1 MEFKSRES
9 FVTSA
14 MNGGMARAAKS
25 FSIMLGATVKTNPP
39 QILHLDHENNI
50 SRLKEQDQDLFVLVT
65 QMIGDFNGKSYL
77 IFNHDEAISISK
89 ILRKDDTEFDDRL
102 REAFLMEIDNIVS
115 AAVISEL
122 SDVLKAEI
130 YGDVPVMKRLHG
142 NGLYDFIAADKD
154 PRDHGLLVINT
165 GFTIDR
171 YPHLHPQFIWKFSPV
186 LLEMIPAN
194 VIAIQNR

>member
-1 MEFKSRES
+1 MEYKNRES
-9 FVTSA
+9 FVTHA
-14 MNGGMARAAKS
+14 MNGGMARAARS
-25 FSIMLGATVKTNPP
+25 FSIMLGATVKTSPS
-39 QILHLDHENNI
+39 QILNLDNENNFA
-50 SRLKEQDQDLFVLVT
+50 RLKDQDQELFVLVT

-77 IFNHDEAISISK
+77 IFNIEEAIAIAK
-89 ILRKDDTEFDDRL
+89 VLRKDEKELDERL

-130 YGDVPVMKRLHG
+130 YGDVPMMKRLSG
-142 NGLYDFIAADKD
+142 SSLYDFIAADKD

-165 GFTIDR
+165 GFTVDKHPNI
-171 YPHLHPQFIWKFSPV
+171 HPQFIWKFSPV

-194 VIAIQNR
+194 VIAVQNR